1 MTCGKKKILNFP
13 WASGRLLSNPL
24 IKLAKNDLIWPVSH
38 PRTMP
43 IVYQLSTLFLIRWKQ
58 MFVSCMDK
66 HAPRKLK
73 RISKK
78 RAPWITRGLLHRMHR
93 RDLMKKKAISN
104 DHVMWEKFKCARN
117 QANNAIK
124 HANKRRCSDNLEAS
138 KGNPRKTWNLINE
151 LSSRNTSKSSN
162 ILEIQVDNRTI
173 STSGD
178 KLLMNTSQILRKY

>member
-1 MTCGKKKILNFP
+1 
-13 WASGRLLSNPL
+13 
-24 IKLAKNDLIWPVSH
+24 
-38 PRTMP
+38 
-43 IVYQLSTLFLIRWKQ
+43 

-66 HAPRKLK
+66 NAPRKLN

-78 RAPWITRGLLHRMHR
+78 RASWITRGLLHKMHR
-93 RDLMKKKAISN
+93 RDLNKKKAISSN
-104 DHVMWEKFKCARN
+104 DHVMWEQFKCARN

-124 HANKRRCSDNLEAS
+124 HAKKRYFSDNLEAS

-162 ILEIQVDNRTI
+162 ILEIQVDNITI

-178 KLLMNTSQILRKY
+178 MAEAFNEHLTSQILRKY